1 MKVAITSRGAN
12 LGAELDPR
20 FGRARFFVVVDT
32 ETDRSTVHDN
42 KGNLNALGYAGIKA
56 AEAVLRLGAHAVIT
70 GNVGPKALATLKA
83 GNVKVCVGATGQ
95 VRQALEQF
103 SAGSSSVSGSQLWKD
118 IGCRRSICN
127 ASRLQTN
134 RKGGDHNAGR

>member
-103 SAGSSSVSGSQLWKD
+103 RRGQLECIREPTVEGHWMQALDMQRFSSSDKQE
-118 IGCRRSICN
+118 RR
-127 ASRLQTN
+127 
-134 RKGGDHNAGR
+134 